1 MLLFKYSV
9 EFGLCLKPDYDCRA
23 SFDLLEQT
31 LVFFIP
37 VAFFSIL
44 TYKLPPRIFAAWWR
58 FAQYAIPIVFMSSLL
73 INLGILHQTPGAWQD
88 MLDLPLIY
96 LMYGIFIVGSIIQII
111 RGCYQK

>member
-1 MLLFKYSV
+1 MFLSKYSV
-9 EFGLCLKPDYDCRA
+9 EFGLCLKPDYECRA

-31 LVFFIP
+31 FIFFIP

-44 TYKLPPRIFAAWWR
+44 TYKLPQRIFSAWWR
-58 FAQYAIPIVFMSSLL
+58 FAQYALPIVFMFSLL

-96 LMYGIFIVGSIIQII
+96 LMYSIFILGSTIQII
-111 RGCYQK
+111 RGYYQK